1 VKADFV
7 ENEHPRDKG
16 GEFTGKGGEGAGG
29 KMEKPVKVVRSEK
42 KADEGEGDSNQTVIT
57 NNIRQNKEY
66 KEFIDLPGAMFSK
79 KMNEEETQGIYQTI
93 KNNNIPTKDYADIYF
108 TTHPE
113 EFPGW
118 FGNIRVD
125 SENDN
130 QFIFVDKNESFVIAG
145 VNNKVLGAVL
155 IAPGISRLSGE
166 NSRFIICHEIGHGVP
181 SILDNNPELF
191 NKVIATIKQTSSVD
205 YGIRSSSLND
215 EKELKAD
222 LYAISKIGKE
232 ELKNKIAKDL
242 FGFNNLDSLFEEP
255 NE

>member
-1 VKADFV
+1 MNPNVRYNP
-7 ENEHPRDKG
+7 EIHKG
-16 GEFTGKGGEGAGG
+16 
-29 KMEKPVKVVRSEK
+29 
-42 KADEGEGDSNQTVIT
+42 
-57 NNIRQNKEY
+57 
-66 KEFIDLPGAMFSK
+66 LPLY
-79 KMNEEETQGIYQTI
+79 TTI
-93 KNNNIPTKDYADIYF
+93 SI
-108 TTHPE
+108 
-113 EFPGW
+113 
-118 FGNIRVD
+118 
-125 SENDN
+125 
-130 QFIFVDKNESFVIAG
+130 
-145 VNNKVLGAVL
+145 
-155 IAPGISRLSGE
+155 
-166 NSRFIICHEIGHGVP
+166 EIGHGVP